1 LGIAIEL
8 VTGLCA
14 PTTGIFKFNKEIL
27 CQHPAPSAAGLRA
40 LKLKLADQSK
50 SISGLRFLSD
60 DTHECVASSWPCR
73 LLLNSFTRG
82 KAVQQT

>member
-1 LGIAIEL
+1 MIGPGRFRGTSVRRRTESRIKPES
-8 VTGLCA
+8 A
-14 PTTGIFKFNKEIL
+14 PRAE
-27 CQHPAPSAAGLRA
+27 AAGLHA

-50 SISGLRFLSD
+50 FSLWGLRFSSY
-60 DTHECVASSWPCR
+60 DTHECVASSWLCR